1 MIIESFFAGPWGP
14 LLIFFARLIDVSMAT
29 LRMMLS
35 IRGVRWTA
43 PLIGFFEALLWVLAV
58 GTAIRHLDSP
68 LHVVGYAGGFAAGSW
83 VGLWI
88 EGRRAFGVATI
99 RIISTHAGVELAD
112 ALRGRGYGVTEFQGH
127 GRDGPVEVVFTV
139 SPRRQVPDILREVD
153 TWDPDAFVTL
163 EQAQGIERGWLF
175 QRRRK

>member
-1 MIIESFFAGPWGP
+1 MPIETFFAGPWGP
-14 LLIFFARLIDVSMAT
+14 LLIFLARLIDVTMAT

-35 IRGVRWTA
+35 MRGVRWTA

-68 LHVVGYAGGFAAGSW
+68 LHVLGYAGGFAAGSW

-88 EGRRAFGVATI
+88 EARLAFGVATV

-112 ALRGRGYGVTEFQGH
+112 ALREEGHGVTEFQGQ
-127 GRDGPVEVVFTV
+127 GRDGPVEVVFTA
-139 SPRRQVPDILREVD
+139 SPRRRVPEILRQVA
-153 TWDPDAFVTL
+153 TWDPGAFVTV

>member
-1 MIIESFFAGPWGP
+1 MFIETLFAGPWGP
-14 LLIFFARLIDVSMAT
+14 LLIFVARLIDVAMAT

-35 IRGVRWTA
+35 IRGIRWSA
-43 PLIGFFEALLWVLAV
+43 PLIGFFEALLWVVAV
-58 GTAIRHLDSP
+58 GSAIRHLDSP
-68 LHVVGYAGGFAAGSW
+68 MHVIGYAGGFAAGSY

-88 EGRRAFGVATI
+88 EARLAVGLATV
-99 RIISTHAGVELAD
+99 RIISTHAGVEMAD
-112 ALRGRGYGVTEFQGH
+112 ALRGRGYGVTEFSGQ

-153 TWDPDAFVTL
+153 SWDPEAFVTL